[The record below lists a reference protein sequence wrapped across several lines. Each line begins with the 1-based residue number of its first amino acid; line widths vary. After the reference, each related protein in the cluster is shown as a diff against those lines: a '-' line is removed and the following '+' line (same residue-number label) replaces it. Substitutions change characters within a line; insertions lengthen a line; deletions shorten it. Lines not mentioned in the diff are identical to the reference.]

1 MGRAFEYR
9 KATKLKRRGHMAKTF
24 TRLGKQIAI
33 AVKAGGPEPEN
44 NPTLRSIIATCKREN
59 MPKDN
64 IERAIK
70 NAMGKDQSE
79 YKEVTYEGYGPHGIA
94 VFVDTLTDNTT
105 RTVADVRS
113 IFNKFNGTL
122 GTTGSLSYLF
132 DHKCVFTFKSKEGV
146 DMDELILE
154 LIDFNVEDEY
164 DVDEEED
171 TITIYGDDVKSYA
184 QIQKFLEEQGFED
197 IGGEF
202 TYVPNDLKD
211 ISAEERATIDKMV
224 EKLED
229 FDDVQNVYT
238 NMRPEEIPAED

>member
-1 MGRAFEYR
+1 
-9 KATKLKRRGHMAKTF
+9 MAKTF

-44 NPTLRSIIATCKREN
+44 NPSLRSIIATCKREN

-105 RTVADVRS
+105 RTVGDVRS
-113 IFNKFNGTL
+113 VFNKFNGTL

-132 DHKCVFTFKSKEGV
+132 DHKCVFTFKKKDGV
-146 DMDELILE
+146 DMEELILE
-154 LIDFNVEDEY
+154 LIDFNVEDEF
-164 DVDEEED
+164 DEDDEEG
-171 TITIYGDDVKSYA
+171 TITIYGDDVKAYA

-211 ISAEERATIDKMV
+211 LDAEQRATIDKMV
-224 EKLED
+224 ERLEE
-229 FDDVQNVYT
+229 FDDVENVYT
-238 NMRPEEIPAED
+238 NSKTQDAE